1 MVKDIVRFVYYNI
14 NNDHIILF
22 LVGWIRDVH
31 RSSNLL
37 DTARYMY
44 KTTDNG
50 RNVLTTTKNWPI
62 FA

>member
-1 MVKDIVRFVYYNI
+1 MVQDIFRFVYYNI
-14 NNDHIILF
+14 NNVHNILF

-44 KTTDNG
+44 KTTGDV
-50 RNVLTTTKNWPI
+50 RIVLTTTKSW
-62 FA
+62 